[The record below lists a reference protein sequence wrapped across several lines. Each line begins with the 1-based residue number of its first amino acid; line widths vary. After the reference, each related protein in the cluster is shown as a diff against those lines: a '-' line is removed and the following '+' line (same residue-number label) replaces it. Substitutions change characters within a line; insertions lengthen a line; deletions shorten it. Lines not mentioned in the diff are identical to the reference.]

1 VTLLPGPEASYLTP
15 ARRERSLE
23 ALAHDRYDV
32 VVVGGGVTGAGVA
45 LDAVSR
51 GLRTALV
58 ERADLATGTS
68 RWSSKL
74 VHGGVRYL
82 ASGQVGVAW
91 ESARERHALI
101 TTIAPHL
108 VQPVAFLVPLD
119 DATGPVMGRVCGAGA
134 RAADLMRRAAR
145 TPTHLLPAPT
155 RISAQDALV
164 HAPCLDPARL
174 RGGLLSWDGRLEDDA
189 RLVVALARTAA
200 ALGAD
205 VVTGVAAHELAAD
218 RVLLTDT
225 VSGTSVEARGTVV
238 NATGVWAGEHEPSLR
253 MVPSRGSHLVLRA
266 ASLGWPRAVL
276 TVPVPGHLG
285 RFVFAVPQPD
295 GLVLLGLTDEPAG
308 GDDPAAP
315 AVPEQDEAFLLATVG
330 RALAVPLGPRDVVGR
345 FAGLRPL
352 VHGDGA
358 TTADLSRRHLLLD
371 EPGRPL
377 TITGGKLTTY
387 RRMAQDTVDAVCRRL
402 GRTAP
407 SRTRTL
413 PLVGAASRA
422 ALARV
427 PAPAHLVRRY
437 GTEALAVHELGQR
450 HPRWA
455 APVAP
460 GCATTGAELLFGAL
474 AEGARTVEDLLD
486 RRTRV
491 SLVDGDRDAAVPVA
505 RAALE
510 AAAATGGT
518 RRTGPSSA
526 PSGGGRDAV
535 RAAS

>member
-1 VTLLPGPEASYLTP
+1 VTLLPGPQASYLT
-15 ARRERSLE
+15 ASRREA
-23 ALAHDRYDV
+23 ALRRLAEERYDV
-32 VVVGGGVTGAGVA
+32 VVVGGGVTGAGAA

-119 DATGPVMGRVCGAGA
+119 AATGPGMGRVCQAGA

-164 HAPCLDPARL
+164 HAPCLDPVGL

-205 VVTGVAAHELAAD
+205 VVTRVAARDLGPD
-218 RVLLTDT
+218 RLTLTDT
-225 VSGTSVEARGTVV
+225 VTGASFEARGTVV
-238 NATGVWAGEHEPSLR
+238 NATGVWAGEHEPSLQ

-266 ASLGWPRAVL
+266 GSLGWPRAVL

-315 AVPEQDEAFLLATVG
+315 AVPAEDARFLLATVN
-330 RALAVPLGPRDVVGR
+330 RALATRLGPDDVVGR

-352 VHGDGA
+352 VRAQTEHGGGGG
-358 TTADLSRRHLLLD
+358 TADLSRRHLLVD
-371 EPGRPL
+371 RPDRPV

-387 RRMAQDTVDAVCRRL
+387 RRMAEDAVDAACRRL
-402 GRTAP
+402 GRTTR

-413 PLVGAASRA
+413 PLVGAAPRA
-422 ALARV
+422 VLARV
-427 PAPAHLVRRY
+427 AAPPHLVRRY
-437 GTEALAVHELGQR
+437 GTEALVVHELAQR
-450 HPRWA
+450 DARWSS
-455 APVAP
+455 PVAR

-474 AEGARTVEDLLD
+474 AEGARTVEDLLE

-491 SLVDGDRDAAVPVA
+491 SLVETDAQAARPVAQEALEVAAAHERRGRAVP
-505 RAALE
+505 
-510 AAAATGGT
+510 
-518 RRTGPSSA
+518 
-526 PSGGGRDAV
+526 
-535 RAAS
+535 AAS

>member
-1 VTLLPGPEASYLTP
+1 MTLLPGPQASYLTP
-15 ARRERSLE
+15 ARRRRSL
-23 ALAHDRYDV
+23 ARLADERYDV

-101 TTIAPHL
+101 TTVAPHL

-119 DATGPVMGRVCGAGA
+119 DATGPLMGRLCEAGA
-134 RAADLMRRAAR
+134 RAADLMRRAAG
-145 TPTHLLPAPT
+145 TPSRLLPAPA

-205 VVTGVAAHELAAD
+205 VVTGVAAHDLDAD
-218 RVLLTDT
+218 RVVLTDT
-225 VSGTSVEARGTVV
+225 ATGESFDAAGTVV
-238 NATGVWAGEHEPSLR
+238 NATGVWAGEHEPSLQL
-253 MVPSRGSHLVLRA
+253 VPSRGSHLVLRA
-266 ASLGWPRAVL
+266 DSLGWPRAVL

-295 GLVLLGLTDEPAG
+295 GLVLLGLTDTPARG
-308 GDDPAAP
+308 EDPAAP
-315 AVPEQDEAFLLATVG
+315 AVPGQDEEFLLATVG
-330 RALAVPLGPRDVVGR
+330 RALATPLGPQHVVGR

-352 VHGDGA
+352 VHGEGL
-358 TTADLSRRHLLLD
+358 TTADLSRRHLLVD
-371 EPGRPL
+371 RPGRPV

-387 RRMAQDTVDAVCRRL
+387 RRMAQDAVDAVCRRL
-402 GRTAP
+402 GHREP

-413 PLVGAASRA
+413 PLVGAAPRA
-422 ALARV
+422 ALARIA
-427 PAPAHLVRRY
+427 APAHLVRRY
-437 GTEALAVHELGQR
+437 GTEALAVHELAQR
-450 HPRWA
+450 RPQWA
-455 APVAP
+455 EPVAP
-460 GCATTGAELLFGAL
+460 GCATTGAELVFGAL
-474 AEGARTVEDLLD
+474 AEGARTVDDLLD

-491 SLVDGDRDAAVPVA
+491 SLVDGDRAAAVPVA
-505 RAALE
+505 EAALAAASE
-510 AAAATGGT
+510 AAATHRLSGTARSLSPVLGG
-518 RRTGPSSA
+518 S
-526 PSGGGRDAV
+526 
-535 RAAS
+535 